1 MPTTAGGTG
10 TGGPSPPRPEGECI
24 VSRRLGLVAVSQ
36 ILGLFMVVTAPPVNA
51 HSNGRVELFLKDL
64 QVTPQ
69 AGGVLVS
76 ADMIDRDSG
85 EAASG
90 FVVKVTGTRRGG
102 GALEGVVV
110 NETRDVPGRYGGTVP
125 LGPGHWTLQ

>member
-1 MPTTAGGTG
+1 M
-10 TGGPSPPRPEGECI
+10 
-24 VSRRLGLVAVSQ
+24 SRRLILAAASL
-36 ILGLFMVVTAPPVNA
+36 ILGLVLMVAPPVGA

-85 EAASG
+85 EAA
-90 FVVKVTGTRRGG
+90 
-102 GALEGVVV
+102 
-110 NETRDVPGRYGGTVP
+110 
-125 LGPGHWTLQ
+125 